1 MATYGYSSGWCERCG
16 RRCGG
21 DGRCM
26 NCDPWY
32 TSPLVQVGV
41 PVLAGVAAAL
51 VLIVSAF
58 GPKPSLTSSS
68 RAPVAEP
75 RVAPAVFGAPNPA
88 FSAFAPSSPNR
99 SGVASAPFYAPPPPS
114 SSMPVAWT
122 PAPEVVAS
130 PDRQKWDDLE
140 QLRSLV
146 WSAAAAERSTPSS
159 APEWHGPVS
168 SSSSA
173 ALDAPG

>member
-16 RRCGG
+16 RRRGG

-51 VLIVSAF
+51 VLLVSAF
-58 GPKPSLTSSS
+58 GPKPSLTPSS
-68 RAPVAEP
+68 RAPVSEP
-75 RVAPAVFGAPNPA
+75 AIAPAVLSAPSPA
-88 FSAFAPSSPNR
+88 FSAFAPSAPSR
-99 SGVASAPFYAPPPPS
+99 SGVASAPFYVPPPPPS
-114 SSMPVAWT
+114 AMPVAWT
-122 PAPEVVAS
+122 AAPAAAS

-146 WSAAAAERSTPSS
+146 WSAAAAERSSPSS

-168 SSSSA
+168 SSSA
-173 ALDAPG
+173 TLDAPG